1 MGWSTSVLW
10 WHLQT
15 GEGRACVYTYKDKYT
30 REVSEQHLHSSIIS
44 PCNSLLHLSLPN
56 SPPCPRQGC
65 GYILGSLH
73 RGVREGGC
81 MCARIQT
88 GQVRC
93 SSMKISLLSHSFSLF
108 FSHFFL
114 SFSIP
119 PNPVSFVPH
128 GTGSTSRTR
137 PGSFRW
143 NEPCGNWLVDSGC
156 VMTAPYQWMEGTMAG
171 LSE

>member
-1 MGWSTSVLW
+1 MFYGDTYRLVR
-10 WHLQT
+10 
-15 GEGRACVYTYKDKYT
+15 EGRVCMHTKTNT
-30 REVSEQHLHSSIIS
+30 RERFQ
-44 PCNSLLHLSLPN
+44 NSTCIHPSSLPVTPFCMCHSLN

-81 MCARIQT
+81 MCACIQT
-88 GQVRC
+88 GQVKC
-93 SSMKISLLSHSFSLF
+93 SSTKISLLSHSFSLF
-108 FSHFFL
+108 FSHFFP

-119 PNPVSFVPH
+119 PDPVSFVPH

-143 NEPCGNWLVDSGC
+143 NEPCGN
-156 VMTAPYQWMEGTMAG
+156 
-171 LSE
+171 